1 MTQTVVERLIQTREG
16 ERLFRQEQ
24 VILDVTEL
32 ICRVMHEDGVSRVQL
47 AKRLGKSKGFVS
59 QLLDGEHNMTIRTIS
74 DVFLALN
81 RTVRFS
87 CEEDAKQASEVGGD
101 TFLTFFPLVSRPV
114 TRWARSQWPTVVA
127 RPARV
132 PQGLA

>member
-32 ICRVMHEDGVSRVQL
+32 ICRVMDEDGVSRSQL
-47 AKRLGKSKGFVS
+47 AKRLGKSKGYVS

-74 DVFLALN
+74 DVFCALG
-81 RTVRFS
+81 RTVHFH
-87 CEEDAKQASEVGGD
+87 SENTEKEAPVMLGHPVWQTAIQWRPD
-101 TFLTFFPLVSRPV
+101 QWVTVS
-114 TRWARSQWPTVVA
+114 A
-127 RPARV
+127 RPG
-132 PQGLA
+132 QMTEGLAC